1 MKGTIGLNV
10 THDASL
16 CHCVDGEIKLFIEE
30 ERLSRKK
37 HDSIPIKAI
46 FEYLEKDKVGITGL
60 EYSDYDFISNKGY
73 GTKNHL
79 LALKKIGPCKIHRKT
94 FAKVND

>member
-1 MKGTIGLNV
+1 MGTIGLNV

-46 FEYLEKDKVGITGL
+46 FEYLGK
-60 EYSDYDFISNKGY
+60 
-73 GTKNHL
+73 
-79 LALKKIGPCKIHRKT
+79 R
-94 FAKVND
+94 